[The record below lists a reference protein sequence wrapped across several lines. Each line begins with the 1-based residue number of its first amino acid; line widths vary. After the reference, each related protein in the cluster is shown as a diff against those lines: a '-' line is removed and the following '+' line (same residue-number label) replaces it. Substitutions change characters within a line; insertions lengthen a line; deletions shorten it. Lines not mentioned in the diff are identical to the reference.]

1 MPAVNARSQLPALA
15 LALAAGLAPPMAAAQ
30 GAVAPPGP
38 ATAPVVTAP
47 AATAPGV
54 AASSAPFPKR
64 RTGLWEIRSVGSQAA
79 GLPAMQLCVGELTD
93 TAASHLDRTPGARG
107 ACTLGPFQ
115 RAGEAWL
122 SESVCREARTTVASR
137 AIATG
142 NFETEYRIDTLVTYD
157 PPLGGIRREDKDAV
171 AARWIGDCARTQRPG
186 DMIVPGMGTL
196 NMSDGSFRP
205 EPEPRPVRRRA
216 GDAPRTATP

>member
-1 MPAVNARSQLPALA
+1 MPALTALQWHLAIATLVAPLMVTAQPAS
-15 LALAAGLAPPMAAAQ
+15 PPSGGT
-30 GAVAPPGP
+30 GAVP
-38 ATAPVVTAP
+38 AST
-47 AATAPGV
+47 
-54 AASSAPFPKR
+54 APFPKR

-93 TAASHLDRTPGARG
+93 TAASHLDRTPGVRG
-107 ACTLGPFQ
+107 ACTLGAFQ

-142 NFETEYRIDTLVTYD
+142 NFDTDYRIDTLVTYD

-171 AARWIGDCARTQRPG
+171 AARWIGACASTQRPG

-196 NMSDGSFRP
+196 NMSDGHFRP
-205 EPEPRPVRRRA
+205 EPEARPVRGRA
-216 GDAPRTATP
+216 GVAPRTPGP